1 MHIIFFGD
9 SLTQGTVGA
18 SYVDRLAALLPGHRF
33 TNEGINGDTSL
44 NLYRRL
50 ETDVIARRPDGV
62 FIMIGVNDALSY
74 SEPASRP
81 YYRFVKRV
89 PGGQI
94 APLAF
99 RENLR
104 AVLARLL
111 AAGIPP
117 WVALPPIES
126 RPAAVAALRQMNAA
140 AAAVCAEL
148 RIPTLD
154 LLAALTPP
162 DLPDRPSA
170 SLRNYWRSLLYLLGL
185 RSVERWQQQGGYTY
199 TFDGVH
205 LTADGAARLA
215 ALVASFLRDH
225 GVR

>member
-18 SYVDRLAALLPGHRF
+18 SYVERLAARLPGHCF
-33 TNEGINGDTSL
+33 TNEGVNGDTSL
-44 NLYRRL
+44 NLYRRV

-62 FIMIGVNDALSY
+62 FIMIGVNDAISN
-74 SEPASRP
+74 SEPASRL

-89 PGGQI
+89 PGGRV

-111 AAGIPP
+111 AAGITP
-117 WVALPPIES
+117 WVALPPVE
-126 RPAAVAALRQMNAA
+126 RCPAAVAALRQINAA
-140 AAAVCAEL
+140 AAEVCAEL
-148 RIPTLD
+148 RVPALD

-162 DLPDRPSA
+162 HVPERPAVGWSD
-170 SLRNYWRSLLYLLGL
+170 YWRVGL
-185 RSVERWQQQGGYTY
+185 IRVGVRAYDRWRRQGGYTY

-205 LTADGAARLA
+205 LTAAGAEQVAERVA
-215 ALVASFLRDH
+215 AFLRDH